1 MSYRGIGQS
10 PESPVTGTAAW
21 LSSICAIMSKDATY
35 GPILNDP
42 YAVHF
47 AGAIS
52 DQATSE
58 LAKYDDPAA
67 RKAFIDERESEQ
79 PGALTIVCYRK
90 PEMERL
96 AREALAA
103 TGARQLVVMGVGCDT
118 LPLRLARDGVTPT
131 VYEIDRPPVIDF
143 RARVFREV
151 PLDLGHV
158 HGVGV
163 DFDHQTFGEM
173 LIKAGYD
180 PNQRAVFFAE
190 GLLGYVQPEAV
201 DEIFAFIK
209 QSSAPGSRF
218 VFSFTENRRADA
230 AKRVQSSDILDRQGE
245 PPVFDLPVEKAK
257 AFIEARG
264 FRVVELLTAAE
275 LKASYLAKHPG
286 VISVLPFMHLA
297 VAET

>member
-52 DQATSE
+52 DQAASE

-143 RARVFREV
+143 RARVFREH
-151 PLDLGHV
+151 D
-158 HGVGV
+158 
-163 DFDHQTFGEM
+163 
-173 LIKAGYD
+173 Y
-180 PNQRAVFFAE
+180 AVVEIADNGPGISPAE
-190 GLLGYVQPEAV
+190 IE
-201 DEIFAFIK
+201 
-209 QSSAPGSRF
+209 R
-218 VFSFTENRRADA
+218 VFEPFYR
-230 AKRVQSSDILDRQGE
+230 GE
-245 PPVFDLPVEKAK
+245 PSRSRKTGGIGLGLAVVRSV
-257 AFIEARG
+257 ARG
-264 FRVVELLTAAE
+264 HGGDVLLVNRPGGGLTVRVLLP
-275 LKASYLAKHPG
+275 LQS
-286 VISVLPFMHLA
+286 
-297 VAET
+297 